1 MRFKSPLIAISAV
14 GMLALS
20 ACGGSGSSSS
30 PTAGSSGSSA
40 GNFGDTGNGQDP
52 KAAGP
57 VNIDGAQK
65 GGTVTV
71 STLQGFTTT
80 IDPSEIYYTDTYG
93 IMSGLVMRSLTQY
106 RYDPSSKQMVLVP
119 DLATDLGTHNDN
131 YTKWTFTIRPGVKWE
146 NGDPVTAKEVAWGM
160 TRCMDAATFPTGP
173 CQYYSNAYFKGGSSY
188 KGPYTAPNQK
198 YNGIQVNGD
207 KITILMDKPFPDM
220 PYWGAFPA
228 NGPVPLGKAAS
239 NPKTYK
245 NHPLATGPYKIK
257 KYSISKELVL
267 VRNTNWDPSTDPAR
281 TQYPDEYDFKSQVQT
296 EKTDQILLADSG
308 SGQTTMTYED
318 LLAPDY
324 QKMKQTSPDRLVL
337 GGQPCTFYWAPDN
350 RKITDK
356 KVRQALAW
364 AYPYKNTILAAGLI
378 PGVNAVP
385 ATNLMPPGLPGRKP
399 YNVLGQAPFQTDPAK
414 AKELLKQA
422 GAQGYE
428 IKFLFRTDD
437 AVNVK
442 VKDAIV
448 KALTE
453 AGFKATPVPTTT
465 ADYTTAR
472 DNTKEDINVRSAG
485 WCSDWPSGSTWIPTI
500 YGGTDPT
507 KTGSF
512 GTNYSAIDIPSVN
525 SQINSV
531 QKLPLDQQAAAWNN
545 MDKSIATKYFPLFP
559 TYYGGVALAHGS
571 KIQGFNDDTTLG
583 QPTWKNIW
591 ISQ

>member
-30 PTAGSSGSSA
+30 PGASGTESSGGDF
-40 GNFGDTGNGQDP
+40 GNTGNGQDP
-52 KAAGP
+52 KATGP
-57 VNIDGAQK
+57 VTIDGAQK

-71 STLQGFTTT
+71 LTLTGLTTT

-93 IMSGLVMRSLTQY
+93 IMSGLVLRSLTQY
-106 RYDPSSKQMVLVP
+106 RYDPTSKQMVLVP

-131 YTKWTFTIRPGVKWE
+131 YTQWKFTIRDGVKWE
-146 NGDPVTAKEVAWGM
+146 NGDPVTAKQVAWGM
-160 TRCMDAATFPTGP
+160 TRCMDAATFPTGA
-173 CQYYSNAYFKGGSSY
+173 CQYYSNSYFKGGSTY
-188 KGPYTAPNQK
+188 KGPYTAPSQK
-198 YNGIQVNGD
+198 YKGIKVNGNT
-207 KITILMDKPFPDM
+207 ITINMDKPFPDM

-228 NGPVPLGKAAS
+228 NGPVPEGKAS
-239 NPKTYK
+239 DPKTYK
-245 NHPLATGPYKIK
+245 NHPLSTGPYKIS
-257 KYSISKELVL
+257 KYSPSKELVL
-267 VRNTNWDPSTDPAR
+267 VKNTNWDPATDPAR
-281 TQYPDEYDFKSQVQT
+281 TQYPDGYDFKTQQQS
-296 EKTDQILLADSG
+296 EKIDQIMIADSG
-308 SGQTTMTYED
+308 PGQTTLTYDD

-324 QKMKQTSPDRLVL
+324 QKMKQTAPDRLVL

-356 KVRQALAW
+356 KVREALAW
-364 AYPYKNTILAAGLI
+364 AYPYKNVILASGLI

-385 ATNLMPPGLPGRKP
+385 ASNLMPPGLPGRKP
-399 YNVLGQAPFQTDPAK
+399 YNVLNHGDFQTDPAK

-442 VKDAIV
+442 VKDAVV

-465 ADYTTAR
+465 ADYVTAR
-472 DNTKEDINVRSAG
+472 DNTKEDINVRSSG

-500 YGGTDPT
+500 YGSTHPDQT
-507 KTGSF
+507 NSF
-512 GTNYSAIDIPSVN
+512 GTNYTAFSNKSIDN
-525 SQINSV
+525 QIEAV
-531 QKLPLDQQAAAWNN
+531 QKMPLADQAAAWNN
-545 MDKSIATKYFPLFP
+545 LDKTIASKWFPLFP
-559 TYYGGVALAHGS
+559 TYYGGVAQAHGS
-571 KIQGFNDDTTLG
+571 KIQGDNDDNTLG